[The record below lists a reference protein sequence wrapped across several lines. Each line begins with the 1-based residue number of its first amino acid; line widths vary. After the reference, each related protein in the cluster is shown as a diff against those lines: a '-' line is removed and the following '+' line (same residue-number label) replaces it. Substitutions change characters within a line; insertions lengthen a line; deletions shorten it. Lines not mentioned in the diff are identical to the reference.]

1 MTLNPNPQHC
11 PCLHF
16 SYITCRVIAVQ
27 AASVQVSS
35 FFSPPQTQA
44 GSASL
49 FQTLRNPSRM
59 LPFCATKSTHCP
71 LLSLLVGW
79 LPQTQSSPLAKSL
92 WQVWAAQ
99 VPLGVCPDSSPACPI
114 APPRGASR
122 GVFRELGGNSKL
134 TTLTTDSKINRLVSK
149 VSSAFN

>member
-49 FQTLRNPSRM
+49 FHTLRNPSRM
-59 LPFCATKSTHCP
+59 LPFCATKPTHCA
-71 LLSLLVGW
+71 
-79 LPQTQSSPLAKSL
+79 TNPLAKSAC
-92 WQVWAAQ
+92 WSVASDPGFTTGQ
-99 VPLGVCPDSSPACPI
+99 VPPAGVSCSGSLGYVPGLIPSLPHCSTQGSPEAGI
-114 APPRGASR
+114 QRARW
-122 GVFRELGGNSKL
+122 
-134 TTLTTDSKINRLVSK
+134 
-149 VSSAFN
+149 